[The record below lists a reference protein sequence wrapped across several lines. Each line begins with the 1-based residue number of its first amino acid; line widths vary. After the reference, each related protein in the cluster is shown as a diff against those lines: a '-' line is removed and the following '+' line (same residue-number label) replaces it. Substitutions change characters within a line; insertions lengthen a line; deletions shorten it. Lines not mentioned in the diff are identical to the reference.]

1 MRAAQASPAV
11 SRLTGRINS
20 LERVLRPRK
29 PSLGTIEYHH
39 PGGGDL
45 EGSGRLLPCDKR
57 DEHGPNCVM
66 SVSPT
71 SGNVRFMRIIH
82 GEE

>member
-1 MRAAQASPAV
+1 M
-11 SRLTGRINS
+11 SRLTGRLNS
-20 LERVLRPRK
+20 LERVLRPQR
-29 PSLGTIEYHH
+29 PSRGTIEYHH
-39 PGGGDL
+39 PGGDV

-71 SGNVRFMRIIH
+71 SGDVRFMRIIH
-82 GEE
+82 HEELT